1 MSDHIKKENNIKF
14 GGTKKISLADSISV
28 VAKREND
35 TWGMFDE
42 NWGFV
47 VHDIPEEF
55 RTETKYKNF
64 LLSKKEEDEKRI
76 RLKSKP
82 YNYVIEPTNICNLQ
96 CPLCSTGVGA
106 ETRDKGKMTLENFKK
121 FIDEIKDVAV
131 QISLQNWGESTL
143 VKDLSLMIK
152 YAADNKIFI
161 NLSTNFSI
169 NYSKNYLEE
178 LMKSGLG
185 VLLIDVDGT
194 TNEVYK
200 KYRVSGDL
208 DIVIDNIR
216 TVVKFKKENN
226 IKYPII
232 KTKMLVM
239 KHNEHQINDFKKLS
253 KELGVDQIELGNI
266 QINPKTAKNW
276 LPDNP
281 EYKYASYEQSRD
293 VEPCHW
299 PWSGM
304 VVNWNGDVSPC
315 CIVDDSN
322 SDFGNIFDVGLDK
335 LWNNE
340 YYISARSEFAKEKE
354 MTKFTICNM
363 CKNDTHNPNLFRVGD
378 TFSITSNPSVKIRD
392 SANKS
397 QYN

>member
-1 MSDHIKKENNIKF
+1 MNNNIKKENNIKF

-35 TWGMFDE
+35 TWGVFDE

-64 LLSKKEEDEKRI
+64 LLSKKEEGEKRI

-208 DIVIDNIR
+208 DKVVDNIR

-276 LPDNP
+276 LPNNP

-392 SANKS
+392 SANKL
-397 QYN
+397 QVN